1 MRFHPAR
8 EQGLIVTAF
17 RARRGLCALCFSL
30 LAALPV
36 PALAALPHPVRF
48 AVAIE
53 NGDLRA
59 VRQWLDEGLPPD
71 YRADRIGTG
80 LMIAAWEGN
89 VEMME
94 LFFSRGANVNRTN
107 QNEETA
113 LMLAAWRGQI
123 EAVKWLL
130 ERGARL
136 DRPGLAWSPLH
147 YAVFNGHDAVAKL
160 LIERGANVNARS
172 TNGSSPLMM
181 AAREGKDRLA
191 KLLIERGADP
201 SVRNDRGEDAFVWA
215 MRNGHPRIAREVGS
229 PERMAAAARAPDS
242 FGPVTASRPVPS
254 RLEDLM
260 REMRAAEAEG
270 RLTPELQSAYLAAV
284 RDLRRASAA
293 PQAAAEPT
301 PRAEL
306 PRVLEIRARRGPQ
319 DEERARLIYQND
331 RVEELPPRAREA
343 ITVTNVP
350 SVSPPP
356 VNVVEPR
363 VPAGLE

>member
-1 MRFHPAR
+1 MRVHSAR
-8 EQGLIVTAF
+8 EQGSTVIAF
-17 RARRGLCALCFSL
+17 RTRCGLSALCLALLCALPTPAP
-30 LAALPV
+30 AALPD
-36 PALAALPHPVRF
+36 PVRF
-48 AVAIE
+48 AIAIE

-59 VRQWLDEGLPPD
+59 VRQWLDAGLPPD

-94 LFFSRGANVNRTN
+94 LFAARGANVNAFN
-107 QNEETA
+107 QNGETA
-113 LMLAAWRGQI
+113 LMLASWRGQI

-130 ERGARL
+130 DRGARL

-201 SVRNDRGEDAFVWA
+201 ALRNDRGEDAFVWA
-215 MRNGHPRIAREVGS
+215 IRNGHPRIAREVGS
-229 PERMAAAARAPDS
+229 PERMVAAASAPES
-242 FGPVTASRPVPS
+242 FGPATASRAVPS

-260 REMRAAEAEG
+260 NEMRAAEAEG

-284 RDLRRASAA
+284 RDLRKAGPAS
-293 PQAAAEPT
+293 QAAEATT
-301 PRAEL
+301 PEL

-319 DEERARLIYQND
+319 DEERARLLYPND
-331 RVEELPPRAREA
+331 RVEELPPRARESM
-343 ITVTNVP
+343 TVTNVP
-350 SVSPPP
+350 STAPPP

-363 VPAGLE
+363 VPAGLR